1 MALSSP
7 LYRIHC
13 QDTQGDILVDISG
26 QDGDSAFSQSDLDDA
41 VNAMADHL
49 DSLTG
54 VTLVSVTRYAVT
66 GTVI

>member
-1 MALSSP
+1 MALTTP

-13 QDTQGDILVDISG
+13 QDGQGDILVNIDG
-26 QDGDSAFSQSDLDDA
+26 QDGDSSFSQSDMDAA

-54 VTLVSVTRYAVT
+54 VTLVSVTRYSVT